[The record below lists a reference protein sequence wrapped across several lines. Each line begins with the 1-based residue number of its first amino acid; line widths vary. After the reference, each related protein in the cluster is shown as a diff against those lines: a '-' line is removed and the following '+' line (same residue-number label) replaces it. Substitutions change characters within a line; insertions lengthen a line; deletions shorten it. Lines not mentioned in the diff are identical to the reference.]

1 MCTLTKKYTNYLGST
16 HVLAPTPVGITQI
29 NLSPLYVSEKL
40 HVVGRE
46 GAVHIKTCAPLPLTV
61 GAAKMLA
68 MTLSSAF
75 APPKVRVPSASSMA
89 TASMLATPGEE
100 ITPSATR
107 VAIASNNEVALTEVI
122 PREDKDVTES
132 GVVP

>member
-1 MCTLTKKYTNYLGST
+1 
-16 HVLAPTPVGITQI
+16 
-29 NLSPLYVSEKL
+29 
-40 HVVGRE
+40 
-46 GAVHIKTCAPLPLTV
+46 
-61 GAAKMLA
+61 

-75 APPKVRVPSASSMA
+75 DPPKVRVPSASSMA

-100 ITPSATR
+100 IAPSATR